1 MAVLHFLAQLA
12 RTLVVSGAALITV
25 ALVALYFFQRK
36 LVYPSF
42 LNKARIQVD
51 TPDLFDLP
59 YEEVKITTDDGETLH
74 AYMLLHDSKSLEY
87 TNKTILVLSPNA
99 GNIGHFLPVV
109 QYIYNELHYNVFI
122 YSYRGYGKSTGSPT
136 ESGLKKDADAVMKY
150 LASHNQVSKS
160 SVITYGR
167 SLGGAVAIYIT
178 AKYGKMISA
187 MILENTFLNIP
198 KVVPHIFP
206 FLKYFS
212 WLCCEFWDSEKD
224 ITKINSDIPCLF
236 LAGTKDEIV
245 PPSHM
250 KELFTLVGVKNG
262 FERKNFRVWR
272 EFKAYHNDTIVAPG
286 YWEVW
291 YDFVKNHVAPYGK

>member
-12 RTLVVSGAALITV
+12 RTLAVSGAALITV

-87 TNKTILVLSPNA
+87 TNKTILVLSPNV

-122 YSYRGYGKSTGSPT
+122 YSK
-136 ESGLKKDADAVMKY
+136 A
-150 LASHNQVSKS
+150 
-160 SVITYGR
+160 
-167 SLGGAVAIYIT
+167 
-178 AKYGKMISA
+178 
-187 MILENTFLNIP
+187 
-198 KVVPHIFP
+198 P
-206 FLKYFS
+206 FYQ
-212 WLCCEFWDSEKD
+212 
-224 ITKINSDIPCLF
+224 
-236 LAGTKDEIV
+236 
-245 PPSHM
+245 
-250 KELFTLVGVKNG
+250 
-262 FERKNFRVWR
+262 
-272 EFKAYHNDTIVAPG
+272 
-286 YWEVW
+286 
-291 YDFVKNHVAPYGK
+291 